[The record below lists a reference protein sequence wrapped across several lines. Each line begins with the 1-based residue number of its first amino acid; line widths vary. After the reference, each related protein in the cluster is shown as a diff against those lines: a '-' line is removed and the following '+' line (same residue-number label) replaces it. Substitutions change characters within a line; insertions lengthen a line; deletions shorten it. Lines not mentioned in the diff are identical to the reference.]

1 MMDVS
6 KVNARLKEATEE
18 RDAMKQKLD
27 IEVDARKQ
35 MEGMAQ
41 LIRFLFTEAENI
53 FAFGHFVNK

>member
-35 MEGMAQ
+35 MEGMPD
-41 LIRFLFTEAENI
+41 LIRFPFNPT
-53 FAFGHFVNK
+53 G